1 MPITPNPLQQN
12 PRLPLAYLLINYV
25 PITPT
30 ELSPTMTYY
39 TDKSQVL
46 KLFLVLLLLT
56 ITPLLSSSLRSTYL
70 YFIANVLIIVVGA
83 EAGLLSFFLKPP
95 ENSKKRPNHALKPV
109 TIHPAKAAAQLDD
122 TYETGNV
129 NVVVEESKKVK
140 KSPSTPSIFF
150 IGEAEADQMIEEK
163 NDKEVGE
170 EEEVGEE
177 LFQKAETFIGNFY
190 KQLKMQREESWKKLH
205 DLYQKAF

>member
-1 MPITPNPLQQN
+1 
-12 PRLPLAYLLINYV
+12 
-25 PITPT
+25 
-30 ELSPTMTYY
+30 MTYY

-95 ENSKKRPNHALKPV
+95 ENNKKRPNHALKPV
-109 TIHPAKAAAQLDD
+109 TISKAKAAAQLDD

-129 NVVVEESKKVK
+129 VVEEPKKVK

-150 IGEAEADQMIEEK
+150 IGEAEADQKVEEK
-163 NDKEVGE
+163 NEEVG

>member
-1 MPITPNPLQQN
+1 
-12 PRLPLAYLLINYV
+12 
-25 PITPT
+25 
-30 ELSPTMTYY
+30 MTSYS
-39 TDKSQVL
+39 DKSQVL

-95 ENSKKRPNHALKPV
+95 ENNKKRPNHSVLKPV
-109 TIHPAKAAAQLDD
+109 TMNKAKAAAQLDD
-122 TYETGNV
+122 SYETGNV
-129 NVVVEESKKVK
+129 VIEESKKVK

-150 IGEAEADQMIEEK
+150 IGEAEADQMVEEK
-163 NDKEVGE
+163 NEEVG

-177 LFQKAETFIGNFY
+177 LFHKAETFIGNFY